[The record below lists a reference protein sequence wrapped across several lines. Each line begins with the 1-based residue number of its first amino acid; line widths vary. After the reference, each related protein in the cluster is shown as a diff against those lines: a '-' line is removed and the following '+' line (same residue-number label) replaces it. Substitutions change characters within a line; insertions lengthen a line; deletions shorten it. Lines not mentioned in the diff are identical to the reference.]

1 MWDSW
6 LLIRSCNLRKFSGK
20 ITGFLWGGGHS
31 DSVTLKVAV
40 VSL

>member
-20 ITGFLWGGGHS
+20 ITGLLWGDSHS